1 MNKLYTMIGIPGS
14 GKSTIANQIP
24 NAIVISS
31 DAIRKELYGAE
42 EIQGN
47 GKQVFDL
54 VYKRIGE
61 ELAKGNDVVF
71 DATNLTPWTRNAVF
85 RFPAERIAIFV
96 NTPLDVCLERNATRE
111 RKVPEKVIH
120 RMYNNLIY
128 PSKTEGFSKII
139 TITT

>member
-24 NAIVISS
+24 NAVVISS

-42 EIQGN
+42 EIQGD

-54 VYKRIGE
+54 VYKRIGD

-71 DATNLTPWTRNAVF
+71 DATNLTPKARNAVF
-85 RFPAERIAIFV
+85 RFTAEHIAIYV
-96 NTPLDVCLERNATRE
+96 RTNLGTCLARNAARP
-111 RKVPEKVIH
+111 RVVPKEIILKMKN
-120 RMYNNLIY
+120 RLI
-128 PSKTEGFSKII
+128 PPNRLEGFKTII
-139 TITT
+139 IIDS

>member
-1 MNKLYTMIGIPGS
+1 MNKLYTMVGIPGS

-24 NAIVISS
+24 NAVVISS

-54 VYKRIGE
+54 VYKRIRE
-61 ELAKGNDVVF
+61 ELTKGHDVVF
-71 DATNLTPWTRNAVF
+71 DATNLTTWARNAVF
-85 RFPAERIAIFV
+85 RFTAEHIAVFV
-96 NTPLDVCLERNATRE
+96 NTSLSDCLKRNAARE
-111 RKVPEKVIH
+111 RKVPEEVIY
-120 RMYNNLIY
+120 RMYHSLTCPN
-128 PSKTEGFSKII
+128 KTEGFKTII

>member
-1 MNKLYTMIGIPGS
+1 MNKLYTMIGLPGS
-14 GKSTIANQIP
+14 GKSTIAKQIP
-24 NAIVISS
+24 NAVVISS

-71 DATNLTPWTRNAVF
+71 DATNITPRARKAVF
-85 RFPAERIAIFV
+85 RFPAEHIAIFV
-96 NTPLDVCLERNATRE
+96 DTPLDECLKRNATRT
-111 RKVPEKVIH
+111 RKVPEKVIY
-120 RMYNNLIY
+120 RMYEDYIL
-128 PSKTEGFSKII
+128 PSTMEGFK
-139 TITT
+139 TIVFTTP

>member
-14 GKSTIANQIP
+14 GKSTIAKQIP
-24 NAIVISS
+24 NAVVISS

-71 DATNLTPWTRNAVF
+71 DATNLTPRARKAVF
-85 RFPAERIAIFV
+85 RFSAEHIALFV
-96 NTPLDVCLERNATRE
+96 DTLLGKCLKRNAARE
-111 RKVPEKVIH
+111 RKVPKEVIY
-120 RMYNNLIY
+120 RMHHNLVY
-128 PSKTEGFSKII
+128 PSKEEGFSKII
-139 TITT
+139 KITT

>member
-14 GKSTIANQIP
+14 GKSTIAKQIP
-24 NAIVISS
+24 NTVVISS

-61 ELAKGNDVVF
+61 ELAKENDVVF
-71 DATNLTPWTRNAVF
+71 DATNLTPKARKAVF
-85 RFPAERIAIFV
+85 RFSAEHIAV
-96 NTPLDVCLERNATRE
+96 YVRTNLDTCLTRNAARFRT
-111 RKVPEKVIH
+111 VPKEIIFKMNG
-120 RMYNNLIY
+120 RLIP
-128 PSKTEGFSKII
+128 PSKLEGFKTII
-139 TITT
+139 TIDS